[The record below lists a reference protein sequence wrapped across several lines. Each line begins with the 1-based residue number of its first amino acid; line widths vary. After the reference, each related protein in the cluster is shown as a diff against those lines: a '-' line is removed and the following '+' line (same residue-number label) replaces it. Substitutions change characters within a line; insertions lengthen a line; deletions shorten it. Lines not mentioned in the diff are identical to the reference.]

1 MYHFWYARASCFRR
15 ARGFQDILENREM
28 SLFSNR
34 EMSLFSPYFLLTGY
48 YKLYAFR
55 KSIRVVCLII
65 DDEVVVKDVGRRED
79 FEVYAEVARRLLK
92 K

>member
-1 MYHFWYARASCFRR
+1 MQVVSAELGASR
-15 ARGFQDILENREM
+15 I
-28 SLFSNR
+28 FSKTGR
-34 EMSLFSPYFLLTGY
+34 CPYFPPIFLSYFLYFLYFLLTGY